1 MTTTLAA
8 PPQPARQ
15 TTSVWVLFAVS
26 FSHLLNDLMQSLLPA
41 VYPLLAQLYALD
53 FTQIGLITLVN
64 QLTASLLQPVVGLYT
79 DKYPKPY
86 SLPIGMGFTLCGL
99 LILSVADSFPMLLA
113 AAALIGVGSS
123 IFHPESSRV
132 ARMASGGKLGF
143 AQSLFQVGG
152 NLGTAIGPLMAAFI
166 IIPRGQG
173 SVAWYAGVAL
183 TAIAVLYAVST
194 WYAGQHRRA
203 GAKPVPQA
211 ASTLSRNT
219 LIGAF
224 AVIAVL
230 LTSKYVYMSSMT
242 SFYAFFLIEKFGLD
256 AASAQL
262 GLFVFLGASAAGT
275 FLGGPIGDR
284 VGRKVVIWVSILGP
298 LPFTLMLP
306 YVGLELAIVL
316 TALIGFILSSAF
328 AAIVVYGQELMPGRV
343 GMVAGMIFGFAFG
356 VGALGAATL
365 GIVADRTSIIF
376 VFQICAFLPAAGLLT
391 ALLPDTGKS

>member
-1 MTTTLAA
+1 MTTTTAGG
-8 PPQPARQ
+8 PQPARQ
-15 TTSVWVLFAVS
+15 TTSLWVLFAVS

-41 VYPLLAQLYALD
+41 VYPLLADLYALD

-86 SLPIGMGFTLCGL
+86 SLPIAMGFTLCGL
-99 LILSVADSFPMLLA
+99 LLLSAADSFPMLLA
-113 AAALIGVGSS
+113 AAALTGVGSS
-123 IFHPESSRV
+123 IFHPEASRV

-152 NLGTAIGPLMAAFI
+152 NLGTALGPLMAAFI

-173 SVAWYAGVAL
+173 SVAWSGLVAII
-183 TAIAVLYAVST
+183 AITVLFAVSN
-194 WYAGQHRRA
+194 WYAGQHHLA
-203 GAKPVPQA
+203 GTAPTVPSA
-211 ASTLSRNT
+211 NTLSCKT

-224 AVIAVL
+224 VVIAVL

-256 AASAQL
+256 ASSAQL

-298 LPFTLMLP
+298 LPFTLLLP
-306 YVGLELAIVL
+306 YVGLEIAIVL

-356 VGALGAATL
+356 IGALGAAFL

-391 ALLPDTGKS
+391 VLLPETGKS